1 MTLEQKVI
9 LSGDKSERIRQA
21 MEYAGW
27 FPGRNVDITEVE
39 KYYSNIGIK
48 LFPKALNFFREF
60 YGIETRWGIDTKGL
74 NFDFNLFP
82 YSGVD
87 DLKDYIFEDSDCT
100 IYSEDYK
107 YVQDTANEKIVL
119 LGIIGYYYP
128 AIVWIGESGCLYVD
142 HDYDIKIRVFD
153 DIFDFIEFELEGKK
167 MQVVYM
173 EKIRIPN
180 KDEKTK
186 SSILQKIWCKEVV
199 ALIIIAIICILLSSF

>member
-39 KYYSNIGIK
+39 KYYLDNGIT
-48 LFPKALNFFREF
+48 LFPKALDFFREF
-60 YGIETRWGIDTKGL
+60 YGIEPIWYIDKIG
-74 NFDFNLFP
+74 FDFNFYLFP
-82 YSGVD
+82 SCGLCD
-87 DLKDYIFEDSDCT
+87 IKDYMFGGKECT
-100 IYSEDYK
+100 IPSEDYM
-107 YVQDTANEKIVL
+107 YVQDIANEKIIL
-119 LGIIGYYYP
+119 LGEIGYYYP
-128 AIVWIGESGCLYVD
+128 AIVWIGESGSLYVD
-142 HDYDIKIRVFD
+142 HDYDTEIRVFD
-153 DIFDFIEFELEGKK
+153 DIFDFIKSELEREK

-180 KDEKTK
+180 KDKKIK

-199 ALIIIAIICILLSSF
+199 ALIIIGIICILLSSF